1 MKQSLS
7 RAVLSLLTLLSTA
20 IPLVAQD
27 STTVGY
33 WRFEDETLDS
43 LADSSPYGNDGFYR
57 AGASNSGFGAV
68 DPVPYTQEANAF
80 SGLYNGATD
89 YNRIPTSASLTP
101 IKALTIEAWV
111 YANGDAGNEHTFV
124 SRQYRNDS
132 RASFLF
138 GLRRQVEDAPHS
150 LHFMIT
156 DKNGIAHSVHAP
168 FAAWATGVWFH
179 VAATFD
185 GQTIRLYVDGE
196 QIASY
201 PLLAEITYFSA
212 KDVLIGARD
221 IGSPRRIAFW
231 NGYID
236 EVRISNVA
244 LLPSRFLN
252 YDTVDTDGDGV
263 RDLDDAFP
271 DDANEWSDFDG
282 DGIGDNADLDD
293 DNDGLL
299 DEEELEGGT
308 DPLNSDTDGDN
319 FLDGED
325 VFPLDSAEWSDIDGD
340 GVGDNADAFPNDPH
354 ESADNDEDGIGDNA
368 DIDDDNDGL
377 SDEEEE
383 LLGTNPLSADSDR
396 DGLNDADE
404 VRMKTK
410 PLVADTDG
418 DRSLDGVD
426 HFPLDR
432 TKWTIAQHVSNLRAS
447 LIAGRVVRT
456 VDWKTAAQR
465 TTAQNQLSDARTRL
479 ENAARVD
486 HFGTRERLYREART
500 ILVNLMRRTDGG
512 AGGNAGDDWV
522 KPGQSRTAFH
532 RELSDGI
539 KVIDRILSSPGS

>member
-7 RAVLSLLTLLSTA
+7 RAALSLLALLSTA
-20 IPLVAQD
+20 IPLVAQE

-43 LADSSPYGNDGFYR
+43 LADSSAYENDGFYR
-57 AGASNSGFGAV
+57 SGASNSEFPAV
-68 DPVPYTQEANAF
+68 ETIPFSQEANAF
-80 SGLYNGATD
+80 SGLYDGATNF
-89 YNRIPTSASLTP
+89 NRIPTSASLTP
-101 IKALTIEAWV
+101 IKAITIEAWV
-111 YANGDAGNEHTFV
+111 YANGDGGNEHTFV

-138 GLRRQVEDAPHS
+138 GLRRQIPDAPHS

-168 FAAWATGVWFH
+168 FATWATGVWFH

-185 GQTIRLYVDGE
+185 GRTMRLYVDGE
-196 QIASY
+196 QVSSY
-201 PLLAEITYFSA
+201 PFTGEIGYFSA
-212 KDVLIGARD
+212 KDVLIGVRD
-221 IGSPRRIAFW
+221 IGSPRRTAYW

-244 LLPSRFLN
+244 LPPTQFLN
-252 YDTVDTDGDGV
+252 YDTIDTDGDGV

-271 DDANEWSDFDG
+271 DDATEWSDFDG

-325 VFPLDSAEWSDIDGD
+325 AFPLDSSEWLDTDGD
-340 GVGDNADAFPNDPH
+340 GVGDNSDAFPDDPS

-368 DIDDDNDGL
+368 DTDDDNDGL

-383 LLGTNPLSADSDR
+383 LLGTNPLSVDTDR
-396 DGLNDADE
+396 DGLNDPDE
-404 VRMKTK
+404 IKMKTN
-410 PLVADTDG
+410 PLIADTDG
-418 DRSLDGVD
+418 DKSRDGVD

-432 TKWTIAQHVSNLRAS
+432 TKWTISQHVANLRAS
-447 LIAGRVVRT
+447 LVAGRVVRP

-465 TTAQNQLSDARTRL
+465 TTALNQLSDARTRL
-479 ENAARVD
+479 DNAARVN
-486 HFGTRERLYREART
+486 HFGTRERLYREARA
-500 ILVNLMRRTDGG
+500 ILVNLRRRTDGG

-532 RELSDGI
+532 RELSEGI
-539 KVIDRILSSPGS
+539 RVIDRILSSSGS